1 MNGLAFIDTLA
12 YLCFVNMKPF
22 QNSLPVLNNFCSA
35 RAHLGL
41 NLTMHIFKLCGSFTI
56 QETFYIPLNTCM
68 QTSGGGSSPWT
79 LARSRASL
87 FRASPNSHSHT
98 TMSA

>member
-1 MNGLAFIDTLA
+1 MDRLAFADPLA

-22 QNSLPVLNNFCSA
+22 QDSFPVFNNFCSS

-41 NLTMHIFKLCGSFTI
+41 NLTLHIFKLCGSFTI

-68 QTSGGGSSPWT
+68 QKHQRGYIYIC
-79 LARSRASL
+79 
-87 FRASPNSHSHT
+87 
-98 TMSA
+98 